1 MELKDYLNSINHDK
15 IPLLDSH
22 PEVEKS
28 YAPYVINR
36 CMSYFPDTILYAN
49 SMNLRCG
56 LDKKMQFDYLRLSV
70 RPRKRFSKWI
80 KNEISEEVS
89 QIKQYFGYSTQKA
102 LEIQPLLSKE
112 DKKAILEGLN
122 RGG

>member
-1 MELKDYLNSINHDK
+1 
-15 IPLLDSH
+15 
-22 PEVEKS
+22 
-28 YAPYVINR
+28 
-36 CMSYFPDTILYAN
+36 
-49 SMNLRCG
+49 MNMRCG

-89 QIKQYFGYSTQKA
+89 KIKQYFGYSTQKA
-102 LEIQPLLSKE
+102 LEIQSLLSNE

-122 RGG
+122 KGG

>member
-15 IPLLDSH
+15 TPLLDSH

-49 SMNLRCG
+49 SMNYRAG

-70 RPRKRFSKWI
+70 RPRKRFSKWM
-80 KNEISEEVS
+80 KNEISEEVQ
-89 QIKQYFGYSTQKA
+89 QIKQYFGYTTKKA
-102 LEIQPLLSKE
+102 LDIQPLLSKN
-112 DKKAILEGLN
+112 DKNLIIEGLN

>member
-15 IPLLDSH
+15 TPLLDSH

-28 YAPYVINR
+28 YVPYVINR

-49 SMNLRCG
+49 SMNMRCG

-89 QIKQYFGYSTQKA
+89 KIKQYFGYSTQKA

-112 DKKAILEGLN
+112 DKKAILEGLK

>member
-15 IPLLDSH
+15 TPLLDSH

-49 SMNLRCG
+49 SMNLRSG
-56 LDKKMQFDYLRLSV
+56 LDKKMQFDYLRLSI
-70 RPRKRFSKWI
+70 RPRKRFSKWM
-80 KNEISEEVS
+80 KNEISEEVQ
-89 QIKQYFGYSTQKA
+89 QIKQYFGYSTKKA
-102 LEIQPLLSKE
+102 LDVQPLLSKN
-112 DKKAILEGLN
+112 DKNLIIERLN

>member
-1 MELKDYLNSINHDK
+1 MQLKDYLNSINYDK

-22 PEVEKS
+22 PEAEKS

-36 CMSYFPDTILYAN
+36 CMSYFPDTILYSN
-49 SMNLRCG
+49 SMNLKSG

-80 KNEISEEVS
+80 KNEISDEIN

-102 LEIQPLLSKE
+102 LEVQPLLTKN

>member
-15 IPLLDSH
+15 TPLLDAN

-49 SMNLRCG
+49 TMNLRCG

-80 KNEISEEVS
+80 KNEISEEIN

-102 LEIQPLLSKE
+102 LDIQPLLSKS
-112 DKKAILEGLN
+112 DKKKISDSLN
-122 RGG
+122 KGG